1 MGLRSAHRPRNVRHR
16 LRLREVMRVLPVAGP
31 QQVVPRRQTS
41 STELHW
47 ISRQDDSTHQ
57 KSGHHGWAVVGRD
70 LGDRD
75 WEAIDP
81 QPLRRSKGVRFR
93 FTPSL
98 YFWQPTGTHVWCE
111 SQEERWEVLWLEFS
125 GQVEKLWAQPVAITF
140 GHGSRL
146 SGYSH
151 FPDLMALFTD
161 GSYGLLDVR
170 PADLI
175 DDAARVQFGETAA
188 VCDALG
194 WRYRVLTG
202 HDKRATGNLD
212 SLSASRHDRCRPGHQ
227 TETLILSAARGGR
240 SRGDLCQIASPD
252 CPPLACAWVDNLA
265 WRRLLHVDLGGVF
278 SSETVYTTTEAA
290 STGAAA

>member
-47 ISRQDDSTHQ
+47 NSPQDDSTHQ

-98 YFWQPTGTHVWCE
+98 YFWKPTGTHVWCE

-170 PADLI
+170 PA
-175 DDAARVQFGETAA
+175 E
-188 VCDALG
+188 
-194 WRYRVLTG
+194 
-202 HDKRATGNLD
+202 
-212 SLSASRHDRCRPGHQ
+212 
-227 TETLILSAARGGR
+227 RGGVR
-240 SRGDLCQIASPD
+240 AGQTF
-252 CPPLACAWVDNLA
+252 PPLFW
-265 WRRLLHVDLGGVF
+265 
-278 SSETVYTTTEAA
+278 
-290 STGAAA
+290 

>member
-1 MGLRSAHRPRNVRHR
+1 
-16 LRLREVMRVLPVAGP
+16 MRVLPVAGP
-31 QQVVPRRQTS
+31 QQIVPRRRTS

-47 ISRQDDSTHQ
+47 ISRPDDNAHH
-57 KSGHHGWAVVGRD
+57 KPGGHEYAVIGRD

-75 WEAIDP
+75 WAAIDP
-81 QPLRRSKGVRFR
+81 LPLRKSKGLRFR

-125 GQVEKLWAQPVAITF
+125 GQAERLWAQPMAITF
-140 GHGSRL
+140 GHRSRL

-151 FPDLMALFTD
+151 FPDLMALFAD

-170 PADLI
+170 PADRV
-175 DDAARVQFGETAA
+175 DDAARVQFAETAA
-188 VCDALG
+188 VCEALG

-212 SLSASRHDRCRPGHQ
+212 SLSASRHDRCRPGHE

-278 SSETVYTTTEAA
+278 NSETVYTTTEAA